1 MTSIDGLTT
10 LTVRLRAAPAR
21 LGPAIDESVV
31 CTAQAVQASA
41 QAAAPVRTGYLRS
54 SITTEHPAP
63 GTAIVGPR
71 AHYGG
76 YVELGTSRMAAR
88 PYLFPAGRA
97 AQSIFAREVQDAARR
112 ALP

>member
-1 MTSIDGLTT
+1 MTSLSDLTT

-21 LGPAIDESVV
+21 LGPALDDAVAR
-31 CTAQAVQASA
+31 TAQAVQASA

-88 PYLFPAGRA
+88 PYLFPAGRS
-97 AQSIFAREVQDAARR
+97 AQAVFAREVQDAAGK
-112 ALP
+112 ALL